1 MFLCK
6 FSKCLEMSE
15 IVLLYQK
22 VSFRHP
28 KDELLHGE
36 C

>member
-6 FSKCLEMSE
+6 FSKCLKMSE

-28 KDELLHGE
+28 KDELSHGK